1 VTTSLLVASA
11 AFNLWLFS
19 PIFWNEIGVD
29 NKDLYAAA
37 SLVEQGGNPYDVAQ
51 LVAEQD
57 RLYNTPQGL
66 KPTDP
71 GYYHHATYGYPP
83 LFTRLS
89 RLALGLGAVAYYVV
103 SLVVILAAGIVGM
116 EALLRAVDWHGR
128 WLPRLFF
135 LASTPLALAAFV
147 GNPSTLLLLS
157 WGAALWLAIR
167 GRPLLAGAA
176 LSLCL
181 VKLPVGLPI
190 AAALLVA
197 VPAARLRV
205 LSGMIIGATTLLL
218 ADLALTGT
226 AALGQWVAGLG
237 VYGGSLSTTQG
248 RSLFSQS
255 GLAGIPGLFVDHV
268 SVPLAVIIAAVPVG
282 AALAWA
288 WSARRRTDAGGD
300 PVLRLALLTAAALAV
315 SPYLHLN
322 DLVLEA
328 LPLLVLASRPLTA
341 LSKVALVV
349 WAIGVPARLV
359 ISVLLAPII
368 GTGGGAESSAGFG
381 IALTVLILTALAVSA
396 RQVPRPDASPA
407 PAADPAWR

>member
-190 AAALLVA
+190 AAAMLVA